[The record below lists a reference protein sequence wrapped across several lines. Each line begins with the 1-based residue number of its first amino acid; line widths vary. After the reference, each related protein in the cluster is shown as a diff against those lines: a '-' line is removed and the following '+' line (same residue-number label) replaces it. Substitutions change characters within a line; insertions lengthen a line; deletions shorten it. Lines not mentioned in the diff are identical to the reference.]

1 MNVSLKYR
9 QALVGYLEW
18 EHVRTPASGSF
29 QEAKKP
35 AAQIGVADDGVSA
48 EESLCIWE
56 SQGKQSFV
64 RPDECELLCRY
75 LLGKSQRD
83 WWSREIGWWNKN
95 GAFIPEEFLGFLGPL
110 PFIELFG
117 RVPITR
123 IVRYYFDNRYRFWEF
138 NLDSLMQAK
147 VESWGMPYYE
157 RDDRDSALRNAWRM
171 VRVKWVDPAIWR
183 AKRRFLSTWKLKG

>member
-1 MNVSLKYR
+1 
-9 QALVGYLEW
+9 
-18 EHVRTPASGSF
+18 
-29 QEAKKP
+29 
-35 AAQIGVADDGVSA
+35 
-48 EESLCIWE
+48 
-56 SQGKQSFV
+56 
-64 RPDECELLCRY
+64 LLCRY